1 MAEQELEMKDVLAS
15 VDGVNRAF
23 DEFKKAN
30 DEALKQKL
38 DGKSVDVLIEEK
50 TAKINADISA
60 HQKTLDD
67 FIASQKR
74 KSRSLLDEN
83 GNEIDLDKK
92 AYDWISQ
99 SVGDRSRKATGE
111 DLQAYKGAFD
121 TFLRKGD
128 QIMDRD
134 EAKAL
139 SVGSDPDGGFQ
150 VHPDMGGSVVTR
162 VFETSAMRAYASVQ
176 TISTDSLEGTV
187 DDDEA
192 AAEWTSETGTR
203 SETGT
208 PQIGTW
214 RIPVHEL
221 HASPRATQKILDDA
235 STDIEAW
242 LAGKVADKF
251 ARAENAAFVNGDGV
265 DRPRGFLTYDDWAS
279 AGDYQ
284 RDGLEQFDSGV
295 DGGFAVAPNGGDIL
309 IKVTNQLKAPYRAN
323 ANWFMNRTTCE
334 MVRKL
339 KDSDG
344 AYIWQPGLA
353 AGQPSSLLSYSVA
366 SFEDMP
372 DPATGSLSLAF
383 GDMRATYQIVDRMGI
398 RVLRDPYS
406 AKPYVVFYSTKRTG
420 GDVISF
426 EALKIIKLAA

>member
-1 MAEQELEMKDVLAS
+1 MAEELEMKDVLAS
-15 VDGVNRAF
+15 VEGVNRAF
-23 DEFKKAN
+23 EEFKDAN
-30 DEALKQKL
+30 DEALKLKA
-38 DGKSVDVLIEEK
+38 DGKSVDILIEEK

-74 KSRSLLDEN
+74 KSRSLLDAD

-121 TFLRKGD
+121 TFLRKGN
-128 QIMDRD
+128 QQMVGD

-150 VHPDMGGSVVTR
+150 VHPDMSGSVATR

-176 TISTDSLEGTV
+176 TISTDALEGRV

-192 AAEWTSETGTR
+192 AATWASETGTR
-203 SETGT
+203 STTAT
-208 PQIGTW
+208 PQMGTW
-214 RIPVHEL
+214 RISVHEL
-221 HASPRATQKILDDA
+221 HAWPDASQKILDDA
-235 STDIEAW
+235 SMDMEAW
-242 LAGKVADKF
+242 LAAKVADKF
-251 ARAENAAFVNGDGV
+251 ARSENAAFVNGDGA

-279 AGDYQ
+279 AGVYQ

-295 DGGFAVAPNGGDIL
+295 NGGFAAAPNGGDVL

-323 ANWFMNRTTCE
+323 ANWFMNRSTCE

-344 AYIWQPGLA
+344 AYLWQPGLA

-398 RVLRDPYS
+398 RVLRDPFT
-406 AKPYVVFYSTKRTG
+406 ATPMVIFKTTKRTG